1 MPGRRWSPEKSRPK
15 PRDPPEGCSSSRWR
29 HTCPGVCP
37 GVQMARTR
45 RPADRA
51 ARRGRC
57 RGPAVRPPVRAAS
70 GRALRRAPSAAVPDA
85 VRCARRREP
94 GGQTVEPLAR
104 IGLAGAADHG
114 GVRGV
119 HRDPGAGG
127 LPHLGGE
134 SVVVGVMVRDQ
145 DAVEIGEGEAAGA
158 DAGDEGVPGVRVV
171 PAGVDEH
178 RPAVGLQEVD
188 EGVAERVVRD
198 GDGDAPHPALVVG
211 HLRRHP
217 GPLSVWHTPG
227 TRPSL

>member
-1 MPGRRWSPEKSRPK
+1 MPRGVPGC
-15 PRDPPEGCSSSRWR
+15 PEGA
-29 HTCPGVCP
+29 H
-37 GVQMARTR
+37 
-45 RPADRA
+45 PAPRQTEQLAGADV
-51 ARRGRC
+51 
-57 RGPAVRPPVRAAS
+57 AVRQCGPLSGQLPAAPLGARLPQWCQMS
-70 GRALRRAPSAAVPDA
+70 

-94 GGQTVEPLAR
+94 GGQTVEPPAG
-104 IGLAGAADHG
+104 IGFAGAADHG

-127 LPHLGGE
+127 LPHLGRE